1 MYAHPLKLAL
11 SCFALTAICGTSAA
25 AADSIGEAVAVIDQA
40 SAIGKVGERTLAVGM
55 PVHLGEL
62 VKTDSAGEAQL
73 LFNDGTRMVVGSNSE
88 MMLDEFV
95 FRSSATEN
103 QFVVRA
109 LNGAFR
115 FITGEASKD
124 SYMIHTPAATIGV
137 RGTTFDFAVTPDDT
151 NLLLLHGGVNM
162 CGNDFGCTRADV
174 K

>member
-1 MYAHPLKLAL
+1 VHAYPVKLAL
-11 SCFALTAICGTSAA
+11 SCLAFAALCGTSAVA
-25 AADSIGEAVAVIDQA
+25 AEGIGKAVAVIDQA
-40 SAIGKVGERTLAVGM
+40 SAIGKVGKRTLAIGM

-62 VKTDSAGEAQL
+62 VKTDEAGEAQL
-73 LFNDGTRMVVGSNSE
+73 LFNDGTRMVVGANSE

-115 FITGEASKD
+115 FITGDASKD

-137 RGTTFDFAVTPDDT
+137 RGTVFDFSVTPDDT

-174 K
+174 N